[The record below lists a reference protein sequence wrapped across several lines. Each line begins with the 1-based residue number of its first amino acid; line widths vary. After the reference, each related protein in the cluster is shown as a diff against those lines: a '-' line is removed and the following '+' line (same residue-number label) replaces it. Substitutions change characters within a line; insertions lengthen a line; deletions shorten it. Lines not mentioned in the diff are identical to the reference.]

1 MCAAIAGCVA
11 VFFWVYDATAHREP
25 SFVPAL
31 ARDVG
36 AGPPAALAA
45 AMLIPPV
52 APPPDL
58 DSPAVALAN
67 ADVPPAPVEP
77 QAAAT
82 KGQGPAAAEKPKKAE
97 VQPKKKRVHVRPRL
111 LRASIRPVLR
121 RRLGSRPTAA
131 IERLA
136 AALQSPPALQ
146 TTNAPDAQ
154 LGFPGPRRVFTLMD
168 DIGSKT
174 HGNSERSSENG

>member
-1 MCAAIAGCVA
+1 MRRDPLIINLHDKPQSRRSYRRYTAPPSASGATAALMCAAIAGCVA

-45 AMLIPPV
+45 TILIPPV

-67 ADVPPAPVEP
+67 ADVPPAPAEP

-97 VQPKKKRVHVRPRL
+97 VQPKKKRVHVVKRFP
-111 LRASIRPVLR
+111 P
-121 RRLGSRPTAA
+121 
-131 IERLA
+131 A
-136 AALQSPPALQ
+136 AAQAYASDPGFFGPPF
-146 TTNAPDAQ
+146 
-154 LGFPGPRRVFTLMD
+154 GRF
-168 DIGSKT
+168 
-174 HGNSERSSENG
+174 

>member
-1 MCAAIAGCVA
+1 MRRAPLIINLHDKPQSRRSYRRYTAPPSASGATAALMCAAIAGCVA

-67 ADVPPAPVEP
+67 ADVPPAP
-77 QAAAT
+77 QAAAA

-97 VQPKKKRVHVRPRL
+97 VQPKKKRVHVVKRFP
-111 LRASIRPVLR
+111 P
-121 RRLGSRPTAA
+121 
-131 IERLA
+131 A
-136 AALQSPPALQ
+136 AAQAYASDPGFFGPPF
-146 TTNAPDAQ
+146 
-154 LGFPGPRRVFTLMD
+154 GRF
-168 DIGSKT
+168 
-174 HGNSERSSENG
+174 